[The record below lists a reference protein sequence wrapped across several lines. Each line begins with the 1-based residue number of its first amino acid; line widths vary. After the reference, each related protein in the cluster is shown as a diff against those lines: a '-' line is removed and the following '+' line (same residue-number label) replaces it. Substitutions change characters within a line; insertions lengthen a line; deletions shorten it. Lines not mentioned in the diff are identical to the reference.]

1 MISVLFISL
10 EIIEDFFTKQGN
22 QLSQA
27 QAVVSS
33 SMQQVSRNPAVL
45 HILQRAL
52 PFQILPNTSP
62 QQILH

>member
-10 EIIEDFFTKQGN
+10 ETIEELFTKQGN

-27 QAVVSS
+27 QAVASS

-45 HILQRAL
+45 HILQRAS
-52 PFQILPNTSP
+52 PFQILPNASP
-62 QQILH
+62 

>member
-10 EIIEDFFTKQGN
+10 ETIVELFTKQGN
-22 QLSQA
+22 QLNQA
-27 QAVVSS
+27 QAVASS

-45 HILQRAL
+45 HILQRAS
-52 PFQILPNTSP
+52 PFQILPNASA